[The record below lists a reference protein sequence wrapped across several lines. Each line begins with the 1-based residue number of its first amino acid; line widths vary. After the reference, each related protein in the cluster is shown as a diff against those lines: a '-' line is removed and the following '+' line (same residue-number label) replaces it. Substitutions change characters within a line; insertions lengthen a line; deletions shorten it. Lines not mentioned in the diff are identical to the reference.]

1 VLWYKKK
8 YGLRVFESGGQGE
21 IFGCKAI
28 EVTGDWRK
36 LIRSFM
42 VFTREP
48 MCCGCWRAGVG
59 EVFGCKERGV
69 AGEC

>member
-1 VLWYKKK
+1 MLWYKKK

-42 VFTREP
+42 AFIPETILL
-48 MCCGCWRAGVG
+48 G
-59 EVFGCKERGV
+59 
-69 AGEC
+69 